1 MPGLTFYALNTPSRE
16 WSPTEKG
23 LIILR
28 PSGME
33 KRDVC
38 SKSFRENRLPAWPA
52 MGGFQLSFRPA

>member
-33 KRDVC
+33 KARRVL
-38 SKSFRENRLPAWPA
+38 EEL
-52 MGGFQLSFRPA
+52 